1 MKRHILFLGIIG
13 ITALLL
19 TARADEK
26 VVNIYNWT
34 DYIDPAVLER
44 WVSEVVTALRG
55 TLEERVA
62 ARVLAAESV
71 FGSALA
77 ERDVTA
83 AARLRDEVAALDR
96 EIAERRTA
104 QARAVA
110 ADDRR
115 LGAIGAELCRLRAD
129 GAPNRPTTPR
139 DGHLNRS
146 CELTDIALTNGGN
159 VTRVNLLPGITGR
172 MGSISVG
179 VFPESLG

>member
-1 MKRHILFLGIIG
+1 M
-13 ITALLL
+13 ALLGAGFGLGVAL
-19 TARADEK
+19 TLSRMLAGVVPGPVAAAGCARAGVGLMLWVIAARGLLRDR
-26 VVNIYNWT
+26 
-34 DYIDPAVLER
+34 AVLER
-44 WVSEVVTALRG
+44 WVSEVTALRG

-96 EIAERRTA
+96 EIAERRAA

-129 GAPNRPTTPR
+129 GAPNRP
-139 DGHLNRS
+139 DN
-146 CELTDIALTNGGN
+146 
-159 VTRVNLLPGITGR
+159 PGTVI
-172 MGSISVG
+172 
-179 VFPESLG
+179 

>member
-1 MKRHILFLGIIG
+1 M
-13 ITALLL
+13 ALLGAGFGLGVAL
-19 TARADEK
+19 TLSRMLAGVVPGPVSAAGCAGAGVGLMLWVIAARGLLRDR
-26 VVNIYNWT
+26 
-34 DYIDPAVLER
+34 AVLER

-96 EIAERRTA
+96 AIAERRTA

-146 CELTDIALTNGGN
+146 CE
-159 VTRVNLLPGITGR
+159 
-172 MGSISVG
+172 
-179 VFPESLG
+179 